1 MNNPSLD
8 NHSRSPAV
16 LYPSQ
21 VFVGATLITLG
32 PLLDPILRD
41 LHIPLANGGL
51 LSFGFF
57 FGRVVGVLLLNFALA
72 RVPIK
77 TIMVTCAVVLTLG
90 SAASGLLGV
99 GLWPL
104 ALALFVTGLAGVIPN
119 AISGVWVA
127 AHVHKG
133 IEKAMLNVG
142 AYFALGVV
150 VAPLV
155 IGAALELGASWREVF
170 LGEAVF
176 SALVTIV
183 LIILP
188 IADVPDRENLRGRQL
203 KRVGTTHP
211 RLLTVILAATFLYV
225 CVEGTLY
232 VWLAKLQVDS
242 FAAGPGLAALSV
254 TLFWAGITAGR
265 YIAVPLTRLAS
276 AARLLAIFASVLALF
291 VAGLALAPTLAFSE
305 AFAFL
310 AGLGASACWPLI
322 ACYTPRFPGWQS
334 GVVFSGMM
342 LVGTMANTVSPYL
355 FGPAVATLGFRVAMG
370 LWIIPAL
377 LVILL
382 AFALEK
388 AARGTDRAISGIGA
402 AVPSAQRILN
412 RCRARNRRP
421 PPTFPCTPPPSWS
434 AWS

>member
-1 MNNPSLD
+1 M
-8 NHSRSPAV
+8 
-16 LYPSQ
+16 
-21 VFVGATLITLG
+21 GATLITLG

-41 LHIPLANGGL
+41 LNIPLAKAGV

-57 FGRVVGVLLLNFALA
+57 FGRVAGVLLLNFALA

-77 TIMVTCAVVLTLG
+77 TIMVACAVVLTLG
-90 SAASGLLGV
+90 SAACGLLGV

-127 AHVHKG
+127 AHIHRGV
-133 IEKAMLNVG
+133 ERATLNIG

-155 IGAALELGASWREVF
+155 IGVALELGATWRWVF

-176 SALVTIV
+176 SAIVAIV
-183 LIILP
+183 LMILP
-188 IADVPDRENLRGRQL
+188 IADVPDRKNLRAGQL
-203 KRVGTTHP
+203 KAVAGSHP
-211 RLLTVILAATFLYV
+211 SLLAAILAATFLYV

-254 TLFWAGITAGR
+254 TLFWAGITVGR
-265 YIAVPLTRLAS
+265 YIAGPLTRLAS
-276 AARLLAIFASVLALF
+276 AAKLLAIFATVLTIF

-305 AFAFL
+305 AFAFF
-310 AGLGASACWPLI
+310 AGIGASACWPLI

-342 LVGTMANTVSPYL
+342 LVGTIANTISPYL
-355 FGPAVATLGFRVAMG
+355 FGPAVASLGFRAALG
-370 LWIIPAL
+370 LWIIPAVV
-377 LVILL
+377 VIIL

-388 AARGTDRAISGIGA
+388 AARGTDRAPEVA
-402 AVPSAQRILN
+402 RPAIL
-412 RCRARNRRP
+412 P
-421 PPTFPCTPPPSWS
+421 PGDF
-434 AWS
+434 

>member
-1 MNNPSLD
+1 VSTPSPD
-8 NHSRSPAV
+8 TSGPRTAAV

-21 VFVGATLITLG
+21 LFVGATLITLG

-41 LHIPLANGGL
+41 LHIPLAQGGL

-57 FGRVVGVLLLNFALA
+57 FGRVAGVLLLNFALA
-72 RVPIK
+72 RVRIK
-77 TIMVTCAVVLTLG
+77 TIMVTCAVILTLG
-90 SAASGLLGV
+90 SAACGLLGV

-104 ALALFVTGLAGVIPN
+104 SLALFVTGLAGVIPN

-127 AHVHKG
+127 AHIHKG
-133 IEKAMLNVG
+133 VEKAMLNIG

-155 IGAALELGASWREVF
+155 IGAALELGATWQWVF

-176 SALVTIV
+176 SAAVVVV
-183 LIILP
+183 LLILP
-188 IADVPDRENLRGRQL
+188 IADVPDRENLRANQL
-203 KRVGTTHP
+203 KAVGGSHP
-211 RLLTVILAATFLYV
+211 PLLAVILAATFLYV

-265 YIAVPLTRLAS
+265 YIAVPLTRFAS
-276 AARLLAIFASVLALF
+276 PAKLLAIFASILALF
-291 VAGLALAPTLAFSE
+291 VAGLALAPSLAFSE
-305 AFAFL
+305 AFAFF
-310 AGLGASACWPLI
+310 AGVGASACWPLI

-342 LVGTMANTVSPYL
+342 LAGTVANTVSPYL
-355 FGPAVATLGFRVAMG
+355 FGPTLAALGFRAAMG
-370 LWIIPAL
+370 LWIIPAVM
-377 LVILL
+377 VIVL
-382 AFALEK
+382 AFALAR
-388 AARGTDRAISGIGA
+388 AAHGTDR
-402 AVPSAQRILN
+402 VPEDATAPVL
-412 RCRARNRRP
+412 P
-421 PPTFPCTPPPSWS
+421 PGDF
-434 AWS
+434 

>member
-1 MNNPSLD
+1 MSTPTPDTESA
-8 NHSRSPAV
+8 RSAAV

-41 LHIPLANGGL
+41 LHIPLAKAGV

-57 FGRVVGVLLLNFALA
+57 FGRVAGVLILNFALA

-77 TIMVTCAVVLTLG
+77 TIMVACAVGLTLG
-90 SAASGLLGV
+90 SAACGLLGV
-99 GLWPL
+99 GLWQL
-104 ALALFVTGLAGVIPN
+104 SLALFVTGLAGVIPN

-133 IEKAMLNVG
+133 VEKAMLNIG

-155 IGAALELGASWREVF
+155 IGVALELGATWRWVF

-176 SALVTIV
+176 SALVALV
-183 LIILP
+183 LMILP
-188 IADVPDRENLRGRQL
+188 IADVRGRENLRTRQL
-203 KRVGTTHP
+203 KQVGATHP
-211 RLLTVILAATFLYV
+211 RLLGLILAATFLYV

-242 FAAGPGLAALSV
+242 FAAGPGVAALSV

-265 YIAVPLTRLAS
+265 YVALPLTRLAS
-276 AARLLAIFASVLALF
+276 PARLLAVFACVLAFF
-291 VAGLALAPTLAFSE
+291 VAALALAPTLALSE
-305 AFAFL
+305 TFAFF
-310 AGLGASACWPLI
+310 AGIGASACWPLI

-342 LVGTMANTVSPYL
+342 LVGTIANTASPYL
-355 FGPAVATLGFRVAMG
+355 FGPALAALGSRAALG
-370 LWIIPAL
+370 LWIIPAAV
-377 LVILL
+377 VIFL
-382 AFALEK
+382 AFALER
-388 AARGTDRAISGIGA
+388 AARGAGGA
-402 AVPSAQRILN
+402 PEGATSSAL
-412 RCRARNRRP
+412 P
-421 PPTFPCTPPPSWS
+421 PVEF
-434 AWS
+434 